1 MKNLDAKTYRGVII
15 KNRKGLSHWE
25 PLLNEYLNL
34 VDRYCR
40 IMKCEDVPYYYGERP
55 SLGLLSAAAW
65 QCGRIALEE
74 FAHEKG
80 YTNQKKQYGRADL
93 WIADE
98 SGEEELIEAK
108 WAWLCM
114 GEDGFE
120 AAVERTMG
128 EAMKDAKKTR
138 ASTGVRA
145 IGVSFFPLY
154 KAVRAVEDI
163 NLLIAQTIENLKE
176 QDYHALAW
184 YFPEGMRSDE
194 SHTKKIRPGFA
205 LMARNL
211 EFDKK

>member
-1 MKNLDAKTYRGVII
+1 MRNQDTKTYSGVII
-15 KNRKGLSHWE
+15 KNRKGLNHWE

-34 VDRYCR
+34 VERYCQ

-55 SLGLLSAAAW
+55 NLSLLSAAAW

-74 FAHEKG
+74 FAHKKGSTEQEEKH
-80 YTNQKKQYGRADL
+80 GRADL

-98 SGEEELIEAK
+98 SGVEELIEAK
-108 WAWLCM
+108 WKWLCM
-114 GEDGFE
+114 GGDGF
-120 AAVERTMG
+120 AAAIEKTMD
-128 EAMKDAKKTR
+128 EAMKDVGKTR
-138 ASTGVRA
+138 GSTGVRA

-154 KAVRAVEDI
+154 KAVSAVENID
-163 NLLIAQTIENLKE
+163 LLIKQTIEDFKI

-184 YFPEGMRSDE
+184 YFPEGMRNDE